1 MNIGFG
7 QQILIIA
14 GSKAMMEK
22 RSVKLP
28 PVPEGEGSETR
39 VIIIL
44 KTKLFFYFSF
54 FPECN
59 NLNGT
64 LSNFIQFWTVPGV
77 NGQVGLLAHKPAPP
91 NFQDRLLQDVG
102 QGHVLTHLQLLVAKN
117 VGIGQWTLSIA
128 ISISLV
134 VRIIFYNFVS
144 FCSKL

>member
-1 MNIGFG
+1 MFF
-7 QQILIIA
+7 
-14 GSKAMMEK
+14 
-22 RSVKLP
+22 
-28 PVPEGEGSETR
+28 
-39 VIIIL
+39 
-44 KTKLFFYFSF
+44 KTKDRG

-144 FCSKL
+144 FCSKCFI